1 MVAWDAP
8 VSSQSKD
15 QRSLARTSGSITQA
29 ATCSRPTRLCVSM
42 IQNRNRGPKAIA
54 ADKSSL
60 ALGAGPIAM
69 IAVAVA
75 GVVFGQAQRPGEMAT
90 VSRRPPKDNPRAAR
104 VLQRAMSSRSSC
116 AGRCAVRA
124 VMATGARPR
133 RMAGLLPTMPTTT
146 EVARQN
152 FLIF

>member
-1 MVAWDAP
+1 MTRA
-8 VSSQSKD
+8 
-15 QRSLARTSGSITQA
+15 T
-29 ATCSRPTRLCVSM
+29 TCSRPTRLCVSKV
-42 IQNRNRGPKAIA
+42 QNRSRRPKAIA

-60 ALGAGPIAM
+60 AFGAGPIAM
-69 IAVAVA
+69 IGVAGAVA
-75 GVVFGQAQRPGEMAT
+75 GVVLGQAQQPGEMAM

-104 VLQRAMSSRSSC
+104 VLQRAMSSRSSY
-116 AGRCAVRA
+116 AGRCVVRA
-124 VMATGARPR
+124 VIATGARPR

>member
-1 MVAWDAP
+1 MVARAAP
-8 VSSQSKD
+8 VSLQRKD
-15 QRSLARTSGSITQA
+15 QGRLARASKTITWV
-29 ATCSRPTRLCVSM
+29 ATRSRSTRLCVSM
-42 IQNRNRGPKAIA
+42 IQNRSRGPKASA

-60 ALGAGPIAM
+60 AFGAGPIAM

-124 VMATGARPR
+124 VIAMGARPR

-146 EVARQN
+146 EVERQN

>member
-1 MVAWDAP
+1 
-8 VSSQSKD
+8 
-15 QRSLARTSGSITQA
+15 
-29 ATCSRPTRLCVSM
+29 M

-60 ALGAGPIAM
+60 AFGAGPIAM
-69 IAVAVA
+69 NAAVVAGA
-75 GVVFGQAQRPGEMAT
+75 GVVFAQAQQPGEMAMG
-90 VSRRPPKDNPRAAR
+90 SRRPPKDNRRAAR

-124 VMATGARPR
+124 VIATGARPR
-133 RMAGLLPTMPTTT
+133 RMAELLPTIPTTT